1 MKNKII
7 ADETAET
14 NVDLD
19 RRRALAR
26 LGLGLSAAYAV
37 PALLTLSRGA
47 HASSGDGGSGGGS
60 GGDGGGDP
68 SGGDPS
74 GGDPSGGDP
83 SDGTDGV
90 SGSEDPAVVSDS
102 SGPSID
108 P

>member
-1 MKNKII
+1 MKNKTI
-7 ADETAET
+7 ADEAVET

-47 HASSGDGGSGGGS
+47 HASSGDGGSGGSGGS
-60 GGDGGGDP
+60 GGDSG
-68 SGGDPS
+68 SGGSAS
-74 GGDPSGGDP
+74 GAS
-83 SDGTDGV
+83 V
-90 SGSEDPAVVSDS
+90 SGPSSDDPAVVSDGS
-102 SGPSID
+102 SGPSVD